1 MESTL
6 PIVNVSDIVSTDFV
20 GSKVYKAVNPE
31 IFNLYI
37 LGYPVDEFIF
47 TNSSY
52 WNTDDLYLSV
62 WLDNYQL
69 ELLISE
75 NSNNVYL
82 MDHSGNHQDLNDKLL
97 GTGKVSSVAEV
108 PGLLENSDGYTSIA
122 FTPEYKNE
130 VLNVIKEAMTM
141 YDLDKSE
148 SDF

>member
-6 PIVNVSDIVSTDFV
+6 PIANVSGIVSTDFV

-31 IFNLYI
+31 IFNLDI

-82 MDHSGNHQDLNDKLL
+82 MDHSGNHQDLIDKLL